1 MTPLQNAYLA
11 KLHAT
16 AQANLEFFKLNMPAI
31 HARIT
36 AASPQPSLD
45 ISDQGDLN
53 LRYPDGTSK
62 SVTALRQE
70 IEAQFA
76 VFEDIDTRPQLLAFM
91 NLRQVVENPSH
102 GDMQRYHYS
111 NIDAEYPNRA
121 RRHFLEHY
129 PTQEGLSR
137 FPQYGSTK
145 KIPLLIVLGSGIG
158 THLDRLVLD
167 YEIEHLVVMDDDE
180 DAFRVSLFFQDY
192 VQLSRLAMDKGTD
205 LSIIIG
211 PDVDHL
217 VRSFMGMLRRRLPP
231 FFVHGAFL
239 FYAMPDEGRR
249 EVIRATL
256 VRTLWQLYFG
266 LGYFDDELIS
276 IRHTLFNLMRR
287 PRIYVRPKAI
297 GRDGA
302 VAFVIGSGP
311 SLDGLMPLLQRYR
324 DRAVLMSCGTALGP
338 LAHAGILPDFHF
350 EKERPGI
357 VEDVL
362 ARTVPE
368 DFRRQLCLIG
378 LNVVK
383 PEVFAMFG
391 DGRVVMKEIDTMS
404 NLLVEMGIVPR
415 VPIDSQPTVT
425 NMAVSFALGAG
436 FERIYLFGVDMGYRD
451 PEQHHARNT
460 AYLGKLPQDENGL
473 RRLLSRKPDDSLT
486 LLGNFGGEVK
496 TNGILD
502 VARLYLEAS
511 LRACP
516 HVKVYNLNDGARI
529 KGAEPLPPGDFPDL
543 ADAPDKPAVL
553 ADLAQAFAPVDADV
567 EAIAK
572 ALLAEIDAFLDCI
585 RPMLA
590 RAFTTRDEAIAAMK
604 EVNAWLMQPE
614 WRGKTGE
621 ILYRGTVLTL
631 LGYTH
636 NAITLILDDA
646 EAAAKATYDFA
657 NLLDALQAGR
667 AAVAQTLA
675 EIAVLPASVTAHGEE
690 RALPVVAGPR
700 PDPLAHVRF
709 ERLMEAMR
717 DKLAAGEVEEVRQTL
732 SSLTKT
738 HAESAEL
745 WHLCGLAEALAGEP
759 EAAEGYLRRALDMR
773 PDAAS
778 LWNDLGEVLRR
789 LGRAEEAESAYRAAI
804 ARQPSA
810 DAYNN
815 LGVLLNGLG
824 RRDEAIDALR
834 QAIALEPTHARAHNN
849 LGVVLEQSG
858 RWEES
863 LASYEQAVYLDPAL
877 EEALANHAD
886 LLRAHPE
893 LVTGVLDRLGDMVA
907 AAGAGDRS
915 ASGAA

>member
-31 HARIT
+31 YARVT
-36 AASPQPSLD
+36 AASPVPSLD
-45 ISDQGDLN
+45 VSDQGDLS
-53 LRYPDGTSK
+53 LRYPDGTLR
-62 SVTALRQE
+62 SVTALRKE

-76 VFEDIDTRPQLLAFM
+76 VFDDFDTRPQLLAFM
-91 NLRQVVENPSH
+91 NLRQVVDNPSH

-129 PTQEGLSR
+129 PTEEGLSR
-137 FPQYGSTK
+137 FPQYGAAK

-158 THLDRLVLD
+158 SHLDRLVLD
-167 YEIEHLVVMDDDE
+167 YEIEHLVVMDCDE

-205 LSIIIG
+205 LSIIVG
-211 PDVDHL
+211 PDIEHL
-217 VRSFMGMLRRRLPP
+217 ARIFMGMLRRRLPP

-239 FYAMPDEGRR
+239 FYAMSDAQRR
-249 EVIRATL
+249 EELKKTL
-256 VRTLWQLYFG
+256 VQTLWQLYFG

-276 IRHTLFNLMRR
+276 IRHTLLNLMRR
-287 PRIYVRPKAI
+287 PRVYVRPKSI
-297 GRDGA
+297 GQVGA

-311 SLDGLMPLLQRYR
+311 SLDALLPLLQRYR
-324 DRAVLMSCGTALGP
+324 ERAVLLSCGTALGP

-362 ARTVPE
+362 TRTVPE
-368 DFRRQLCLIG
+368 AFRRQLSLIG

-391 DGRVVMKEIDTMS
+391 NGLMVMKESDTMA

-425 NMAVSFALGAG
+425 NMATSFALGAG
-436 FERIYLFGVDMGYRD
+436 FARIYLFGVDMGYRD
-451 PEQHHARNT
+451 PDKHHAHNT
-460 AYLGKLPQDENGL
+460 AYIGKLPEDEDGL
-473 RRLLSRKPDDSLT
+473 RRMLGRRPDDTLT
-486 LLGNFGGEVK
+486 RPGNFGGEVK

-516 HVKVYNLNDGARI
+516 PVKVYNLNDGARLE
-529 KGAEPLPPGDFPDL
+529 GAEPLPPEDFPDL
-543 ADAPDKPAVL
+543 ADAPDKSVVL
-553 ADLAQAFAPVDADV
+553 AELAQAFAPIEVDVQAV
-567 EAIAK
+567 AA
-572 ALLAEIDAFLDCI
+572 ALLAGIDAFLARI
-585 RPMLA
+585 HPLLA
-590 RAFTTRDEAIAAMK
+590 REFTTREEAIAAMK
-604 EVNAWLMQPE
+604 EVNALLMQPE

-621 ILYRGTVLTL
+621 VLYRGTILTL

-657 NLLDALQAGR
+657 NLLDALMAGR

-675 EIAVLPASVTAHGEE
+675 EIAGLPAPAAGWGVAS
-690 RALPVVAGPR
+690 ALSDTAGPR
-700 PDPLAHVRF
+700 SDPLARVRL
-709 ERLMEAMR
+709 EHRLQAMR
-717 DKLAAGEVEEVRQTL
+717 DALAAGEVDQVRQTL
-732 SSLTKT
+732 SCLIQT

-745 WHLCGLAEALAGEP
+745 WHLYGLAEALAGDLEV
-759 EAAEGYLRRALDMR
+759 AQAHLRRALDMR
-773 PDAAS
+773 PAVAAW
-778 LWNDLGEVLRR
+778 WNDLGEVLRR
-789 LGRAEEAESAYRAAI
+789 LGCAQEAEEAFRLAI
-804 ARQPSA
+804 AHEPSA
-810 DAYNN
+810 AAYNN
-815 LGVLLNGLG
+815 LGVLLTGLC
-824 RRDEAIDALR
+824 RHDEALAALG
-834 QAIALEPTHARAHNN
+834 QAIALDPTHALAHNN
-849 LGVVLEQSG
+849 LGVVFERCGRLEDA
-858 RWEES
+858 
-863 LASYEQAVYLDPAL
+863 LICYEQAVTLDPGL
-877 EEALANHAD
+877 QEALANHAD
-886 LLRAHPE
+886 LLKAHPD
-893 LVTGVLDRLGDMVA
+893 LVAGVLARLGDQTA
-907 AAGAGDRS
+907 AACVHGPS
-915 ASGAA
+915 A